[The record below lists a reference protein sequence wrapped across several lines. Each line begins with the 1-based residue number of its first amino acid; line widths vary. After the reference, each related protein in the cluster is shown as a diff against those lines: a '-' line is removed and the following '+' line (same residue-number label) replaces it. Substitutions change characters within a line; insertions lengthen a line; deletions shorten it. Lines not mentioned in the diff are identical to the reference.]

1 MPPKGADEGASFG
14 MGSVVRGEF
23 RRLRAASYFA
33 HGGKVTKTPP
43 GTAQDGHFVSIFA
56 FPRTPLRGTRTCQV
70 LQYFRRAKFEWLS
83 AIPAGPPGPGSAKF
97 AAGAVPLPR
106 LALPSKRQG
115 PLTAGAPRGSPT
127 QIRECSGYFVGE
139 GTTPLVKRRWPEGP
153 EGIGNCP
160 SRHSLEWSVARRRG
174 GCPHPPAVL
183 GNRPLSSVGAAHWAA
198 RRSWGWD
205 A

>member
-1 MPPKGADEGASFG
+1 
-14 MGSVVRGEF
+14 MGSVVRRRF

-97 AAGAVPLPR
+97 AAGAVQLPR
-106 LALPSKRQG
+106 LALPSKRS
-115 PLTAGAPRGSPT
+115 RCW
-127 QIRECSGYFVGE
+127 IRH
-139 GTTPLVKRRWPEGP
+139 K
-153 EGIGNCP
+153 
-160 SRHSLEWSVARRRG
+160 G
-174 GCPHPPAVL
+174 GCPHPPASLPLPPITVAPPL
-183 GNRPLSSVGAAHWAA
+183 GGQCLSGAQNLSGFPQFPPGHWALGLQKLPLVRFRFGAWLCRANGTGAAYAVGAGALT
-198 RRSWGWD
+198 RPPFSGIVRYPP
-205 A
+205 